1 MLDKPHK
8 ILLHNLYKLLY
19 IYIYIYIK
27 FTYLVIDMMFTPTI
41 RAVKAVQ
48 YVVYTELDLSS
59 GLGQFGHRISYFLS
73 EKA

>member
-8 ILLHNLYKLLY
+8 ILLHNLYKI

-27 FTYLVIDMMFTPTI
+27 YTYLIIDMMFTPTI
-41 RAVKAVQ
+41 RAAKAVQ
-48 YVVYTELDLSS
+48 YVVYTELDLAS

>member
-1 MLDKPHK
+1 M
-8 ILLHNLYKLLY
+8 I
-19 IYIYIYIK
+19 
-27 FTYLVIDMMFTPTI
+27 FTPTI

-48 YVVYTELDLSS
+48 YVVFTELNLAS